1 MSKRK
6 KGEHEELMEKAEDML
21 RRGFGMTEIS
31 REVDLSEDEIL
42 KAKSNIEKKED

>member
-1 MSKRK
+1 MTKLK
-6 KGEHEELMEKAEDML
+6 KGEHEEMMEKAEDMI

-31 REVDLSEDEIL
+31 REVKLSNEEIL